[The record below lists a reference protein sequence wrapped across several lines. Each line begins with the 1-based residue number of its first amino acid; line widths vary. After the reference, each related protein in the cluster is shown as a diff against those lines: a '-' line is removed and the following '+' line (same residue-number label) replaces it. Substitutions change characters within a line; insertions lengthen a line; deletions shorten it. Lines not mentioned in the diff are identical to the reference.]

1 VQKRLK
7 TVSFR
12 LSKEEIDLLAEIEA
26 AYNAKG
32 KTASERFRA
41 LLHALDE
48 DLTPA
53 SMR

>member
-1 VQKRLK
+1 VQKRPK

-12 LSKEEIDLLAEIEA
+12 LNKEETDLLAEIEA

-41 LLHALDE
+41 LLQALDE